1 MEGAFLAV
9 TLNSGEVRLYK
20 MPSILNPLP
29 DQTPEPTPATT
40 AAVAKDAKGV
50 PIKPVAQITP

>member
-40 AAVAKDAKGV
+40 ASVAKDAKGV
-50 PIKPVAQITP
+50 PIKPVA